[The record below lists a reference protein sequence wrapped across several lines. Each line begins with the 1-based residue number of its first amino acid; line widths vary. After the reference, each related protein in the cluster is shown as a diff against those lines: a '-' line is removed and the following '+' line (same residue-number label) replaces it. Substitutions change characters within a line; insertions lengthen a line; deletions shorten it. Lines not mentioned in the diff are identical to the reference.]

1 MSIPT
6 HHTNIFYIGDVFDPL
21 WMVFKKYIF
30 KRDKYRT
37 LKIEK
42 VCYLGVGLLWLTRNF
57 DRHQDIGNDDTTPV
71 GYSPNSKKKSLG
83 RT

>member
-42 VCYLGVGLLWLTRNF
+42 VCYLGVGL
-57 DRHQDIGNDDTTPV
+57 I
-71 GYSPNSKKKSLG
+71 
-83 RT
+83 